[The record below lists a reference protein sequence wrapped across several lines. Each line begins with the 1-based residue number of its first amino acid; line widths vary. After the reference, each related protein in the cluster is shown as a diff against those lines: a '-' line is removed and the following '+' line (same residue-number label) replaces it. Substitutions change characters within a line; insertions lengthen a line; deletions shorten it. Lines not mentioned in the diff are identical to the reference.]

1 MLFLAGVSGLTI
13 QNVIIEINV
22 EFASC
27 ETEFFRAIWRY
38 FRYQRV
44 FLANFK
50 GNILISN
57 LVWVSFLSLPVFANL
72 LADRVLLIT
81 CNYSFSCRLV
91 LPEVNCLDRAICAFA
106 FLLVLKRAERKI

>member
-1 MLFLAGVSGLTI
+1 MKLSS
-13 QNVIIEINV
+13 
-22 EFASC
+22 FAR
-27 ETEFFRAIWRY
+27 FGGY

-57 LVWVSFLSLPVFANL
+57 LVRVSFLSLPVFANL
-72 LADRVLLIT
+72 LSDRVLLIT

-91 LPEVNCLDRAICAFA
+91 LPEVNNCLDSAICAFA
-106 FLLVLKRAERKI
+106 FLLVLKRVERKI